1 MLLFLLI
8 LHKVHSGMALKTWSK
23 CMWAQLTVCLI
34 ECLPSAIFKSLLW
47 RNGEGREKESFPSNL
62 GLHLHFWPAWEIH
75 PPPKKEVSF
84 LILMLLKGLD
94 VLEGCPWSPS
104 RSLEIL
110 NNIHKIWRLCLMSSN
125 VFYTRAQNRC
135 RRGCL
140 IQKHLQKACVL
151 HFLFIDLN
159 SCRIFKLIENET
171 LYGWPFCSL
180 HSIFL

>member
-1 MLLFLLI
+1 MYVSTADRLLDW
-8 LHKVHSGMALKTWSK
+8 MPSK
-23 CMWAQLTVCLI
+23 CNFQ
-34 ECLPSAIFKSLLW
+34 IFALEKWGGKRERELSLQSGIASSFLASL
-47 RNGEGREKESFPSNL
+47 RNSS
-62 GLHLHFWPAWEIH
+62 
-75 PPPKKEVSF
+75 PPKKEVSF

-94 VLEGCPWSPS
+94 VLESCPWSPS

-135 RRGCL
+135 RRGFL

>member
-1 MLLFLLI
+1 MQFSNLC
-8 LHKVHSGMALKTWSK
+8 SGEM
-23 CMWAQLTVCLI
+23 
-34 ECLPSAIFKSLLW
+34 
-47 RNGEGREKESFPSNL
+47 GREERKRAFPPIWDCIFIFGQL
-62 GLHLHFWPAWEIH
+62 EKFI
-75 PPPKKEVSF
+75 PPKKEVPF

-94 VLEGCPWSPS
+94 VLESCPWSPS
-104 RSLEIL
+104 RSFEIL

-135 RRGCL
+135 RRGFL

>member
-1 MLLFLLI
+1 MQFSNLC
-8 LHKVHSGMALKTWSK
+8 SGEM
-23 CMWAQLTVCLI
+23 
-34 ECLPSAIFKSLLW
+34 
-47 RNGEGREKESFPSNL
+47 GREERERAFPPIWDCVFIFGQL
-62 GLHLHFWPAWEIH
+62 EKFI
-75 PPPKKEVSF
+75 PPKKEVSF
-84 LILMLLKGLD
+84 LISMLLKGLD
-94 VLEGCPWSPS
+94 VLESCPWSPS

-135 RRGCL
+135 RSGCL